1 MLNDIVDYMKDE
13 GIEITDT
20 NYRLELLNFIAEHR
34 LNDLD
39 NEKYLDEAVSIL
51 SNDTRGENMLVNKCE
66 GRGVTQIEMTK
77 AEVLQLICEN
87 ITHDEDEL
95 TGGVEELEKG
105 VIGIMI
111 HEQLQYEF
119 NVADVKSK

>member
-51 SNDTRGENMLVNKCE
+51 RENK
-66 GRGVTQIEMTK
+66 
-77 AEVLQLICEN
+77 
-87 ITHDEDEL
+87 
-95 TGGVEELEKG
+95 
-105 VIGIMI
+105 
-111 HEQLQYEF
+111 
-119 NVADVKSK
+119 

>member
-51 SNDTRGENMLVNKCE
+51 SYDTHSGLYNNNNKE
-66 GRGVTQIEMTK
+66 TK
-77 AEVLQLICEN
+77 
-87 ITHDEDEL
+87 
-95 TGGVEELEKG
+95 
-105 VIGIMI
+105 
-111 HEQLQYEF
+111 
-119 NVADVKSK
+119 